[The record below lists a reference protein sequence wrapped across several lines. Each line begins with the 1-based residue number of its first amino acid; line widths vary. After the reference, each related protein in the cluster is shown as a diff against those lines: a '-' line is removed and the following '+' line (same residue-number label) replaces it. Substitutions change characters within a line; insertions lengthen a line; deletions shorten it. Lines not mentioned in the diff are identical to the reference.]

1 MMKSASPP
9 RWTHLGILLLAV
21 VLTAGACSSQGDL
34 VATVNGNS
42 IYMADVEGPE
52 DLVGGDVVDDQGE
65 IIDRFEFLNR
75 LHSLVITE
83 VVVTKADEEFGIHP
97 DREPLKSILE
107 DTYQTVRTDLIELH
121 GDYETALQQE
131 GMTDHLVRLFIMT
144 QETINVVYEE
154 LAAREG
160 ELSAQEV
167 EEVFES
173 RRAELTEVCATHV
186 LVDTRE
192 EAEAVLERA
201 LAGEEIGALAAE
213 LSVEPDASETRGA
226 LNCQAAN
233 AYVAEFA
240 EAVITAEVGVPYGPV
255 ESLFGF
261 HVLVVTERDDPLLAD
276 HEADIR
282 FEYNEERRT
291 ILIEEWFL
299 QAATESDVQ
308 IEPQYGRWTT
318 EPRPQVLLPS

>member
-1 MMKSASPP
+1 MMKSASSPG
-9 RWTHLGILLLAV
+9 RTRLGILLLAV
-21 VLTAGACSSQGDL
+21 LLVVAACSSQGDL
-34 VATVNGNS
+34 VAAVNGES
-42 IYMADVEGPE
+42 IYMADVEGPD
-52 DLVGGDVVDDQGE
+52 DLVGGDVIDDQGE

-75 LHSLVITE
+75 LHSLVITR
-83 VVVTKADEEFGIHP
+83 VVVTKAEEEFGIHP
-97 DREPLKSILE
+97 DRDPLEGILE
-107 DTYQTVRTDLIELH
+107 DTYDTVKTDLIELH
-121 GDYETALQQE
+121 GDYETALKQE

-144 QETINVVYEE
+144 QETINLVYEE

-160 ELSAQEV
+160 DLTAQEV

-173 RRAELTEVCATHV
+173 RRADLTEVCATHV
-186 LVDTRE
+186 LLDTQE

-213 LSVEPDASETRGA
+213 LSVEPDASETMGV
-226 LNCQAAN
+226 LDCQAAS

-240 EAVITAEVGVPYGPV
+240 EAVIIAEVGVPHGPV
-255 ESLFGF
+255 ESMFGF
-261 HVLVVTERDDPLLAD
+261 HVLVVTERDDPVLAD

-282 FEYNEERRT
+282 FEYNEERRS

-299 QAATESDVQ
+299 RAASESDVQ
-308 IEPQYGRWTT
+308 VEPQYGRWTT

>member
-1 MMKSASPP
+1 MMKRASLP
-9 RWTHLGILLLAV
+9 RWTHPGILVLV
-21 VLTAGACSSQGDL
+21 VLLTGGSCSSQGDL

-52 DLVGGDVVDDQGE
+52 DLVGREVIDEQRE

-97 DREPLKSILE
+97 DRDPLKAILE
-107 DTYQTVRTDLIELH
+107 DTYETVKADLIELH

-131 GMTDHLVRLFIMT
+131 GMTDHLVRLFIAT
-144 QETINVVYEE
+144 QATINLVYEE
-154 LAAREG
+154 LASREG
-160 ELSAQEV
+160 ELTAQEV

-173 RRAELTEVCATHV
+173 RRADLTEVCATHV
-186 LVDTRE
+186 LLDTHE

-213 LSVEPDASETRGA
+213 LSVEPDASETMGE
-226 LNCQAAN
+226 LDCQATS

-240 EAVITAEVGVPYGPV
+240 EAVIIAEVGVPYGPV

-261 HVLVVTERDDPLLAD
+261 HVLVVTERDDPVLAD

-282 FEYNEERRT
+282 FEYNEERRSK
-291 ILIEEWFL
+291 LSEEWFL
-299 QAATESDVQ
+299 RAASESDVQ
-308 IEPQYGRWTT
+308 VEPQYGRWTT

>member
-1 MMKSASPP
+1 MMKSAALP
-9 RWTHLGILLLAV
+9 RWMRLGILVLAAF
-21 VLTAGACSSQGDL
+21 LTAGACSSQGDL
-34 VATVNGNS
+34 VATVNGES
-42 IYMADVEGPE
+42 IYMTDVQGPE
-52 DLVGGDVVDDQGE
+52 DLVGGDVVGEQGE

-97 DREPLKSILE
+97 DREPLKTKLE
-107 DTYQTVRTDLIELH
+107 ETYETVKSDLIALH

-131 GMTDHLVRLFIMT
+131 AMTDHLVRLFIMT
-144 QETINVVYEE
+144 QETINLVYEE

-160 ELSAQEV
+160 ELTAQEV

-173 RRAELTEVCATHV
+173 QREDLTEVCATHV

-213 LSVEPDASETRGA
+213 LSVEPDASETMGE
-226 LNCQAAN
+226 LDCQAAS
-233 AYVAEFA
+233 AYVSEFA
-240 EAVITAEVGVPYGPV
+240 EAVITAEVGVPFGPV
-255 ESLFGF
+255 ESIFGF
-261 HVLVVTERDDPLLAD
+261 HVLVVTERDDPVLAD
-276 HEADIR
+276 HEDDIR
-282 FEYNEERRT
+282 SEYNEEQRS
-291 ILIEEWFL
+291 ILIGEWFL
-299 QAATESDVQ
+299 RAATESDVQ
-308 IEPQYGRWTT
+308 VEPQYGQWTT

>member
-1 MMKSASPP
+1 MMKSASLPG
-9 RWTHLGILLLAV
+9 WTRLGTLLLALL
-21 VLTAGACSSQGDL
+21 LTAGACSSQGDL
-34 VATVNGNS
+34 VATVNGES
-42 IYMADVEGPE
+42 IYMADVKGPE
-52 DLVGGDVVDDQGE
+52 DLVGGDVVDNQGE

-97 DREPLKSILE
+97 DRDPLKTILVE
-107 DTYQTVRTDLIELH
+107 TYDTVRADLIELH

-144 QETINVVYEE
+144 QETVNLVFEE

-160 ELSAQEV
+160 ELTAQEV

-173 RRAELTEVCATHV
+173 RRADLTEVCTTHV
-186 LVDTRE
+186 LVDTLE

-213 LSVEPDASETRGA
+213 LSVEPDASESMGV
-226 LNCQAAN
+226 LDCQAAST
-233 AYVAEFA
+233 YVSEFA
-240 EAVITAEVGVPYGPV
+240 EAVIIAEVGVPYGPV
-255 ESLFGF
+255 ESIFGF
-261 HVLVVTERDDPLLAD
+261 HVLLVTERDDPVLAD

-282 FEYNEERRT
+282 SEYNEQRRSV
-291 ILIEEWFL
+291 LIEEWFL
-299 QAATESDVQ
+299 RAASESDVQ
-308 IEPQYGRWTT
+308 VEPQYGRWTT

>member
-1 MMKSASPP
+1 MKSAPLP
-9 RWTHLGILLLAV
+9 QWMRLGVLVLAV
-21 VLTAGACSSQGDL
+21 FLTAGACSSQGDL
-34 VATVNGNS
+34 VATVNGES

-52 DLVGGDVVDDQGE
+52 DLVGGDVVDEQGE

-97 DREPLKSILE
+97 DREPLKTTLE
-107 DTYQTVRTDLIELH
+107 ETYETVKSDLIELH

-131 GMTDHLVRLFIMT
+131 GMTDHLVRVFIMT
-144 QETINVVYEE
+144 QETINLVYEE

-160 ELSAQEV
+160 ELTAQEV

-173 RRAELTEVCATHV
+173 KREDLTEVCATHV

-213 LSVEPDASETRGA
+213 LSVEPDASETMGE
-226 LNCQAAN
+226 LDCQAAS
-233 AYVAEFA
+233 AYVTEFA

-255 ESLFGF
+255 ESIFGF
-261 HVLVVTERDDPLLAD
+261 HVLVVTERDDPVLAD
-276 HEADIR
+276 HEDDIR
-282 FEYNEERRT
+282 SEYNEE
-291 ILIEEWFL
+291 
-299 QAATESDVQ
+299 
-308 IEPQYGRWTT
+308 
-318 EPRPQVLLPS
+318 

>member
-1 MMKSASPP
+1 M
-9 RWTHLGILLLAV
+9 RLGVLVLAV
-21 VLTAGACSSQGDL
+21 FLTAGACSSQGDL
-34 VATVNGNS
+34 VATVNGES

-52 DLVGGDVVDDQGE
+52 DLVGGDVVDEQGE

-97 DREPLKSILE
+97 DREPLKTTLE
-107 DTYQTVRTDLIELH
+107 ETYETVKSDLIELH

-131 GMTDHLVRLFIMT
+131 GMTDHLVRVFIMT
-144 QETINVVYEE
+144 QETINLVYEE

-160 ELSAQEV
+160 ELTAQEV

-173 RRAELTEVCATHV
+173 KREDLTEVCATHV

-213 LSVEPDASETRGA
+213 LSVEPDASETMGE
-226 LNCQAAN
+226 LDCQAAS
-233 AYVAEFA
+233 AYVTEFA

-255 ESLFGF
+255 ESIFGF
-261 HVLVVTERDDPLLAD
+261 HVLVVTERDDPVLAD
-276 HEADIR
+276 HEDDIR
-282 FEYNEERRT
+282 SEYNEE
-291 ILIEEWFL
+291 
-299 QAATESDVQ
+299 
-308 IEPQYGRWTT
+308 
-318 EPRPQVLLPS
+318 

>member
-1 MMKSASPP
+1 MKSAPLP
-9 RWTHLGILLLAV
+9 RWTRLGILALAV
-21 VLTAGACSSQGDL
+21 FLTAGACSSQGDL
-34 VATVNGNS
+34 LATVNGES

-52 DLVGGDVVDDQGE
+52 ELVGGDVVDEQGE

-97 DREPLKSILE
+97 DREPLKTILE

-131 GMTDHLVRLFIMT
+131 GMTDHLVRLFIAT
-144 QETINVVYEE
+144 QETINLVYEE

-160 ELSAQEV
+160 ELTAQEV

-173 RRAELTEVCATHV
+173 KREDLTEVCATHV
-186 LVDTRE
+186 LVDTQE

-213 LSVEPDASETRGA
+213 LSVEPDASETMGE
-226 LNCQAAN
+226 LDCQAAS
-233 AYVAEFA
+233 AYVSEFA

-255 ESLFGF
+255 ESIFGF
-261 HVLVVTERDDPLLAD
+261 HVLVVTERDDPVLAD
-276 HEADIR
+276 HEDDIR
-282 FEYNEERRT
+282 SEYNEEQRS
-291 ILIEEWFL
+291 ILIGEWFL
-299 QAATESDVQ
+299 RAATESDVQ
-308 IEPQYGRWTT
+308 VEPQYGRWTT

>member
-1 MMKSASPP
+1 MMKSTSLPG
-9 RWTHLGILLLAV
+9 WTHLGVLLVSVL
-21 VLTAGACSSQGDL
+21 LTAGACSSQGDL
-34 VATVNGNS
+34 VGTVNGNS
-42 IYMADVEGPE
+42 IHMADVEGPE
-52 DLVGGDVVDDQGE
+52 DLVGDEVLDDQGE
-65 IIDRFEFLNR
+65 IIDRFEFLSR

-97 DREPLKSILE
+97 DREPLKTILE

-121 GDYETALQQE
+121 GDYETALTQE
-131 GMTDHLVRLFIMT
+131 NMTDHLVRLFIAT
-144 QETINVVYEE
+144 QETINLVYEE

-160 ELSAQEV
+160 DLTAQEV

-192 EAEAVLERA
+192 EAEAALERA

-213 LSVEPDASETRGA
+213 LSVEPNASETMGV
-226 LNCQAAN
+226 LDCQAAN
-233 AYVAEFA
+233 GYVAEFA
-240 EAVITAEVGVPYGPV
+240 EAVVVAEVGVPYGPV
-255 ESLFGF
+255 ESIFGF

-282 FEYNEERRT
+282 FEYNEERRS

-299 QAATESDVQ
+299 RAATESDVQ